1 MKQFSALGLAEPL
14 LRALAAEG
22 YTTPTPIQARA
33 IPPLLAGDDVLGIA
47 QTGTGKTAAFV
58 LPLLHRLAG
67 GRQRRPAARGCGALI
82 LTPTRE
88 LANQI
93 AGAIRGYG
101 RFLRPSVAV
110 IVGGA
115 RPGPQIRAL
124 AAGVDIVVATPG
136 RLLDHMNSG
145 AIRLHETTAV
155 VLDEA
160 DQMLDLGF
168 LPPIRRILG
177 TLPGMRQTVL
187 MSATMPKPIR
197 ALARDFQSRPVEVS
211 VAPAATPM
219 ERIAQC
225 VIDVEKAAKRRVLTA
240 LLGGGEVT
248 RAIVFTRTKRGADR
262 LHLHLKKAGLS
273 SGTIHGDKSQAQRE
287 RALRAFRSGRT
298 AILVATD
305 VAARGID
312 IDDIS
317 HVVNFEMPHVAEAY
331 VHRIGRTARA
341 GRTGVAISL
350 CDPSE
355 RGLLRDIERLIGGRL
370 ERQMEAAG
378 GGFEAAP
385 PHPPAPPPAT
395 GPRRGKGGG
404 RKGRRRG
411 SGNHSA
417 GGGRPRARSAPRH
430 A

>member
-1 MKQFSALGLAEPL
+1 MLGLAEPL
-14 LRALAAEG
+14 LRALTAEG
-22 YTTPTPIQARA
+22 YTTPTPIQAKA
-33 IPPLLAGDDVLGIA
+33 IPPLLAGADVLGIA

-58 LPLLHRLAG
+58 LPLLDRLAG
-67 GRQRRPAARGCGALI
+67 TRQRRPAARSCGALI

-93 AGAIRGYG
+93 AEAIRGYG

-110 IVGGA
+110 VVGGA
-115 RPGPQIRAL
+115 KPGPQIRAL

-136 RLLDHMNSG
+136 RLLDHMSTG
-145 AIRLHETTAV
+145 AIRLRETTAV

-168 LPPIRRILG
+168 LPPIRRILA
-177 TLPGMRQTVL
+177 TLPTPRQTVL
-187 MSATMPKPIR
+187 MSATMPKAIR
-197 ALARDFQSRPVEVS
+197 ALARDFQNAPVEVR
-211 VAPAATPM
+211 VAPAATPVA
-219 ERIAQC
+219 RVAQC

-240 LLGGGEVT
+240 LLGDDEVT

-262 LHLHLKKAGLS
+262 LHLHLRKAGLAA
-273 SGTIHGDKSQAQRE
+273 GTIHGDKSQGQRE
-287 RALRAFRSGRT
+287 RALRSFRSGRT

-317 HVVNFEMPHVAEAY
+317 HVVNFELPHVAESY

-341 GRTGVAISL
+341 GRAGVAISL

-355 RGLLRDIERLIGGRL
+355 RGLLRDIERLIGGPL
-370 ERQMEAAG
+370 ERQVEVAG

-385 PHPPAPPPAT
+385 ARAPAPSSEAA
-395 GPRRGKGGG
+395 PRRATGGG
-404 RKGRRRG
+404 RKRRRRG
-411 SGNHSA
+411 GGNAPA
-417 GGGRPRARSAPRH
+417 GGGRTRARSTPRH